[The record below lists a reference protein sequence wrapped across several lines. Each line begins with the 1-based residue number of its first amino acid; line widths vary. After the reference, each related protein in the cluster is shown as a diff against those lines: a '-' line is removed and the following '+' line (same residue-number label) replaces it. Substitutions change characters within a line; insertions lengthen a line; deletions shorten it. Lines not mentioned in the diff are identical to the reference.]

1 VVRAKAIP
9 ESRDR
14 LQSAILMWV
23 VGLALVLPSAVCV
36 GLAIAH
42 PHGPVGAV
50 FLKALIVSVTFAGLA
65 LALNAATPAAALCGA
80 MVCLLVTSGT
90 GRADGM
96 PLASGLSPLMALFV
110 LTFAATRAGRARKAK
125 AGLAE
130 SPRGRNAAQ
139 IVANLGASGLV
150 IAFMASHFLDYYFD
164 LGVANMGLVMTPALV
179 LAALCEATADTVSS
193 EIGQAFGGAPVLIT
207 SLRRVEP
214 GTDGAITWLGTL
226 AGAAGAAL
234 VAAVGF
240 WAMRMTPVQAAV
252 ALVAGVAGLL
262 FDSMLGATAER
273 RGWLGNDLVN
283 FSSTVFGVFVALALT
298 MIFRAQS

>member
-1 VVRAKAIP
+1 MVRAKAIP

-110 LTFAATRAGRARKAK
+110 TFAATRAGRARKAK

-283 FSSTVFGVFVALALT
+283 FSSTMFAVGFAVLLLLL
-298 MIFRAQS
+298 